1 LKHTAIDSGRSA
13 SAFRVSPRP
22 SWARGGIFR
31 TVTLLAIF
39 AIAFGGLISTPS
51 PARAASLTATDA
63 VNLRSGPGTNYGVI
77 RVIPEGAAVE
87 VTGAAE
93 AGFYPVTYNGSSGY
107 ASADYLSS
115 GGGGNTSSGG
125 PTGTRYVTGGA
136 LNFRSGPS
144 TGDSVIGVLP
154 NGAAVQLTGEQA
166 NGFARVTYNGR
177 SGWAFA
183 AYLGTNGGNAGG
195 DTSGGG
201 TAVGDSVTG
210 SARVDSGAL
219 NLRRGPGTSYGVILV
234 MPGGA
239 SVELMGSAQGGFYP
253 IRYNGTKGWAS
264 ADYLTP
270 GGTSG
275 GNTSGG
281 DSGSGSVAIGDS
293 VTGRATVVDGRL
305 NLRRGPGTSYAVI
318 SVMPNGASVEL
329 MGSARSGFYPVRY
342 NGTKGWASAD
352 YLRTGGAAEQPD
364 PEEETP
370 SGTGSVSVGNTV
382 TDTKVTTAALNL
394 RQGPGSSYGVVIV
407 LPPGTQVDIM
417 GSANGSYLP
426 VRWAGRTG
434 WAHGDWLTDPGSA
447 PTPDDDDAASS
458 DIVQIIYD
466 AADRWGQPRA
476 DMLRVAR
483 CESNLNPRA
492 VNSSSGASGLFQF
505 MPSTFAFTPN
515 GKAGQ
520 DIFDPYASADAA
532 GWMWANGMRN
542 HWACQ

>member
-1 LKHTAIDSGRSA
+1 MSSR
-13 SAFRVSPRP
+13 
-22 SWARGGIFR
+22 ARGGIFR
-31 TVTLLAIF
+31 TITLLAII

-183 AYLGTNGGNAGG
+183 AYLSTNGGNAGD

-201 TAVGDSVTG
+201 TAVGDTVTG

-264 ADYLTP
+264 ADYL
-270 GGTSG
+270 
-275 GNTSGG
+275 
-281 DSGSGSVAIGDS
+281 
-293 VTGRATVVDGRL
+293 
-305 NLRRGPGTSYAVI
+305 
-318 SVMPNGASVEL
+318 
-329 MGSARSGFYPVRY
+329 
-342 NGTKGWASAD
+342 
-352 YLRTGGAAEQPD
+352 RTGGAAEQPD

-370 SGTGSVSVGNTV
+370 SGTGSVPVGNTV
-382 TDTKVTTAALNL
+382 TDTKITTAALNL